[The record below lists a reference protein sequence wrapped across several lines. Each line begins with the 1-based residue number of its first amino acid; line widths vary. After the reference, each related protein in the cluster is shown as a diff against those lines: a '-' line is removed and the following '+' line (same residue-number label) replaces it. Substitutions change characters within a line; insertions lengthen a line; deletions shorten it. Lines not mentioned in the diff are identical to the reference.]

1 MPGKVVRQAT
11 KLLEAMCPFP
21 SESMAKNAPC
31 SWQFAGASRAG
42 DKSAPKLRLC
52 ALAHHAVPCSQR
64 SAGPLWRYLRQIPQ
78 HPNAAAR

>member
-1 MPGKVVRQAT
+1 M
-11 KLLEAMCPFP
+11 PFP
-21 SESMAKNAPC
+21 FRIHGQERPLLVAIRR
-31 SWQFAGASRAG
+31 GSRAG